1 MSGGRVIIVN
11 GSGAGGEV
19 FVPGNPGYVAFP
31 STGPAVNDGA
41 TTAPSPQM
49 LYNGATYDIQR
60 NNIQGTLLASAAR
73 TATTMSANQTNYNAR
88 GLHVTLD
95 ISVASG
101 TGGLQIRAQGID
113 IASGNF
119 YSLNGAPTA
128 IVATGTY
135 DYEFYPG
142 VSGVVAGSNN
152 VNGRSSTSLP
162 RIWRLTVTHG
172 DASSYTYSVGFSYV
186 I

>member
-1 MSGGRVIIVN
+1 MSGGRVINVRGTGNAEEIFTT
-11 GSGAGGEV
+11 A
-19 FVPGNPGYVAFP
+19 VPGVVTFGA
-31 STGPAVNDGA
+31 TGSAVTDGA
-41 TTAPSPQM
+41 TTAPLPPM

-101 TGGLQIRAQGID
+101 AGGLQVRVQGID

-152 VNGRSSTSLP
+152 VNGRTSTSLP

-172 DASSYTYSVGFSYV
+172 DASSYTYSVGYSY
-186 I
+186 II